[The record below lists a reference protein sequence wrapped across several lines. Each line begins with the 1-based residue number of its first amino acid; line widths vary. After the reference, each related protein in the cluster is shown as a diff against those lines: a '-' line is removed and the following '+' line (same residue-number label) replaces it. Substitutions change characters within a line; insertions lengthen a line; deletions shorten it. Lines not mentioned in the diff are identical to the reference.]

1 MNAITDNK
9 SKTLLNSLEQSMN
22 RCRELWVIVPQDSL
36 KVLNEKKYLL
46 KKMENFYKEDK
57 RLAEMYKK
65 YDDLFNSVD
74 FVVFDSAAKRNERI
88 KVDNVNKKMVQAI
101 AKNLSAGT
109 LAASLDKTKSSKSY
123 FDAVGQQA
131 KYQEYVKKFQS
142 LLTKMSP

>member
-1 MNAITDNK
+1 
-9 SKTLLNSLEQSMN
+9 
-22 RCRELWVIVPQDSL
+22 
-36 KVLNEKKYLL
+36 
-46 KKMENFYKEDK
+46 MENFYKEDK

-131 KYQEYVKKFQS
+131 KYQEYVKKFQA
-142 LLTKMSP
+142 LGTKMST

>member
-1 MNAITDNK
+1 MLFKAVVAKHLDVSADKYYQNDVRNQARNLSNVKMNAITDNK

-36 KVLNEKKYLL
+36 KVLNEKKDLL

-74 FVVFDSAAKRNERI
+74 FVAFDSAAKRNERI
-88 KVDNVNKKMVQAI
+88 KVDNVNKKIVQTI
-101 AKNLSAGT
+101 AK
-109 LAASLDKTKSSKSY
+109 
-123 FDAVGQQA
+123 
-131 KYQEYVKKFQS
+131 KFVSRNFGSQFR
-142 LLTKMSP
+142 